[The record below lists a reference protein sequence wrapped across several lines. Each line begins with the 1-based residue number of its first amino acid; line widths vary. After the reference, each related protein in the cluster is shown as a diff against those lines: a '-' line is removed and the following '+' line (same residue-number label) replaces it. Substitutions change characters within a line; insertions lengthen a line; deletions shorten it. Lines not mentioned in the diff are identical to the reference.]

1 MEWEMRPSKK
11 VSFGEEWKAELDSAW
26 SQEDKE
32 NSPWK
37 LTQFTPRRQSDS
49 ARLSFTLIQIN
60 SDLQEHQLFEEIG
73 DFANT
78 FLLIF
83 LTD

>member
-1 MEWEMRPSKK
+1 MGDETEWDK
-11 VSFGEEWKAELDSAW
+11 VNFGEEWKADLESAW
-26 SQEDKE
+26 GQEDKE

-37 LTQFTPRRQSDS
+37 LTQSTPRRRSDS

>member
-1 MEWEMRPSKK
+1 MGWEVRQREK
-11 VSFGEEWKAELDSAW
+11 VSFGEERKAELESAW
-26 SQEDKE
+26 GQEDKE

-37 LTQFTPRRQSDS
+37 LTQSAPRRQSDS
-49 ARLSFTLIQIN
+49 ACLSFTLVQIN

-78 FLLIF
+78 FLFIF

>member
-1 MEWEMRPSKK
+1 MGDEAEGDK
-11 VSFGEEWKAELDSAW
+11 VHSGKEKKAEPQSAW
-26 SQEDKE
+26 GRENKE

-37 LTQFTPRRQSDS
+37 LTQSTPRRQSDR